1 MKRRFGDGPVSRLLS
16 ALFDLVM
23 INLLLIVCSLP
34 LFTAGAAACGA
45 FASKPTSAARSSPTA
60 CARRSKTPPG
70 NISPKEPNAAASF
83 SRSSTTRRRSRRFAD
98 R

>member
-34 LFTAGAAACGA
+34 LFTAGAFYLVFNGALSLLFA
-45 FASKPTSAARSSPTA
+45 FAEKKLGYFRV
-60 CARRSKTPPG
+60 
-70 NISPKEPNAAASF
+70 
-83 SRSSTTRRRSRRFAD
+83 
-98 R
+98 